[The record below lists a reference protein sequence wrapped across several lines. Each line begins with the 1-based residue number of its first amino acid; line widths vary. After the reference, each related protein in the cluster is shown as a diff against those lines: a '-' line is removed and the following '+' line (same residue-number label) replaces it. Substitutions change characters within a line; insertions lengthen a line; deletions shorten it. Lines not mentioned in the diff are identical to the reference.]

1 MTRQINLLNP
11 ALVRRK
17 PSFSALA
24 MAQGLGVVALGL
36 VAIYFASVQHG
47 VKLERQAARLAQ
59 QLKMEQ
65 ARLEKITRALAPRQK
80 SKALE
85 EEVKQLGAEL
95 ADRADALETLR
106 GSGMIGDTKGYSAY
120 MRGFARQIVD
130 GLWLT
135 EFSIEA
141 AGKEIAIGG
150 RALEAELV
158 PSYLKRLKQEQVMQG
173 RTFDQLEMHLP
184 KTEFAGPG
192 KVPEV
197 AGYIEFTLGS
207 LKREKSE

>member
-1 MTRQINLLNP
+1 MTRQVNLLNP

-24 MAQGLGVVALGL
+24 MAQGLGVVVLGL
-36 VAIYFASVQHG
+36 ALIYTAAAYYG
-47 VKLERQAARLAQ
+47 AKLDRQAVALTERL
-59 QLKMEQ
+59 KTEQ

-80 SKALE
+80 NKMLDD
-85 EEVKQLGAEL
+85 EVKQLGAEL
-95 ADRADALETLR
+95 AARADALETLR
-106 GSGMIGDTKGYSAY
+106 GSGVIGDTKGYSAY

-135 EFSIEA
+135 EFSIGA

-158 PSYLKRLKQEQVMQG
+158 PNYLKRLKQEKVMQG

-184 KTEFAGPG
+184 KAEFAGPE